1 MKRAALMAVLIA
13 HAAWAEDLA
22 DWATWE
28 EAYQFDCNAPFGG
41 VARPETKTLGGF
53 VYEFAG
59 GTVKVRRETP
69 RKDAATAKIG
79 VLAGI
84 KDLEPETKDAL
95 TRVFAQFDAADVDVV
110 IVGGDTSEAPD
121 ALDQIYGFLVEA
133 TKRPILTIAGNTER
147 GGAHN
152 YAIAKQRKAGQFH
165 LINMGLTRRYDGEG
179 VDVVSLSGYH
189 DKRYLHL
196 SGGCLYTQ
204 KAIADAAAAARASD
218 DPVVLLVHGPPKQSG
233 GQALDYVPQVGNVGD
248 PAINALIKEAKIPF
262 GVFGHILEAGGHA
275 TDLTG
280 KVLQVKKPAKALYL
294 NQGSVNPLPW
304 KMNDGTTSYGL
315 AAVLTVKGPLASYE
329 VIKLPK
335 PAPTNSP

>member
-1 MKRAALMAVLIA
+1 MRSAALVLVLLA
-13 HAAWAEDLA
+13 PCAWADELA
-22 DWATWE
+22 DWAAWE

-41 VARPETKTLGGF
+41 VARPETKSLGGF
-53 VYEFAG
+53 GYEFAG

-69 RKDAATAKIG
+69 RHDKTTAKIG

-95 TRVFAQFDAADVDVV
+95 LKVLAQFEAADVELVL
-110 IVGGDTSEAPD
+110 IGGDTAEAPD
-121 ALDQIYGFLVEA
+121 VLDQIYGFLVEA
-133 TKRPILTIAGNTER
+133 TKRPLLTIAGNTER

-152 YAIAKQRKAGQFH
+152 YAIGKLRKAGHLH

-196 SGGCLYTQ
+196 TGGCLYTE
-204 KAIADAAAAARASD
+204 KAIADTAAAARASD
-218 DPVVLLVHGPPKQSG
+218 DPVVLLMHGPPKQTG
-233 GQALDYVPQVGNVGD
+233 GRAIDYVPQVGNVGD

-262 GVFGHILEAGGHA
+262 GVFGHILEAGGTA
-275 TDLTG
+275 TDLAG
-280 KVLQVKKPAKALYL
+280 KVLPAKKPARALYL

-304 KMNDGTTSYGL
+304 KMNDGTTSYGM
-315 AAVLTVKGPLASYE
+315 A
-329 VIKLPK
+329 
-335 PAPTNSP
+335 